1 MRLAHSHVRQYG
13 RGFRKRH
20 MGARIDRCAV
30 TGAAQQ
36 VLPRAH
42 ALCMRIAVHCPSQLE
57 EGRLFYDLIAA
68 EEHKIGFAFLGI
80 VISPGFVAKGTYAL
94 VSLAVAAST
103 VVLEMRATGV
113 W

>member
-1 MRLAHSHVRQYG
+1 M
-13 RGFRKRH
+13 
-20 MGARIDRCAV
+20 
-30 TGAAQQ
+30 
-36 VLPRAH
+36 
-42 ALCMRIAVHCPSQLE
+42 
-57 EGRLFYDLIAA
+57 IAA

-103 VVLEMRATGV
+103 VVLEMRTTGV